1 MATDKNEY
9 RVNEN
14 GFTMKLDRNV
24 LFTFLSVLIISI
36 ILLAFKFAT
45 NVECHLITIKTSTTS
60 SLKHFK
66 DQFFT
71 GEVIQF
77 TAVSK
82 KAKTFEWDY
91 GDGTLSS
98 KSQTTT
104 HAFLKPGNYIIQ
116 VKINEKCVEFKEII
130 VINSPQTTNEMM
142 DALKSDKPFIMGPEV
157 VTAGEVVSFQDASQ
171 GSNVWEWTVLNT
183 PDIPAQTGAT
193 VNFTFPAPGTKI
205 IQVVTNGDPNRSA
218 QKTITILAKQNNMNS
233 GAGAVA
239 QMPMP
244 TPMPMPSPKTKMI
257 EPQEETEEI
266 VPIETKKEEKAPV
279 RVLPDMEF
287 KNMIESVTNG
297 KIMPEAVNA
306 YLCNGI
312 NTKVHKNGD
321 WDTWGN
327 FAREI
332 SGKKRVD
339 IKSVKVYRDEN
350 NCVTTLEI
358 EYKKRLF

>member
-9 RVNEN
+9 RVNQN
-14 GFTMKLDRNV
+14 GFTLKLDRKV
-24 LFTFLSVLIISI
+24 LLTFGITLLMSVV
-36 ILLAFKFAT
+36 LLGFKIAT
-45 NVECHLITIKTSTTS
+45 NVECHLVTIKATTTS
-60 SLKHFK
+60 PLKHFK

-77 TAVSK
+77 TATSR

-91 GDGTLSS
+91 GDGALVS
-98 KSQTTT
+98 KTQTTT
-104 HAFLKPGNYIIQ
+104 HSFLKPGNYIVQ
-116 VKINEKCVEFKEII
+116 VKVNDKCIEFKEIMI
-130 VINSPQTTNEMM
+130 VNSPQTSSEMM
-142 DALKSDKPFIMGPEV
+142 DAMKSDKPFIMGPEV
-157 VTAGEVVSFQDASQ
+157 VTAGEPVTFQDAST

-183 PDIPAQTGAT
+183 PTIPAQTGA
-193 VNFTFPAPGTKI
+193 NASFTFPAPGTKI
-205 IQVVTNGDPNRSA
+205 IQVVTNGDPTRTA
-218 QKTITILAKQNNMNS
+218 QKTITILARQVQTDA
-233 GAGAVA
+233 GAG
-239 QMPMP
+239 MPA
-244 TPMPMPSPKTKMI
+244 PMPMPSPAVMPSRRMP
-257 EPQEETEEI
+257 EPEAEADEPTPVVE
-266 VPIETKKEEKAPV
+266 KKEEKPLV

-287 KNMIESVTNG
+287 KNLIEGLTNG
-297 KIMPEAVNA
+297 KTTPEAVNA

-312 NTKVHKNGD
+312 NTKVHKNGE